1 MSVDGPALVAAAV
14 RAAVL
19 AKAPRRTVQA
29 VAAAVVGVLVNPT
42 NARATPNT
50 GCKVPPG
57 TQRAEDDDSGLD
69 AETLLANLKS
79 SRRAQRQRKKERRRA
94 AKEEAAAFKTEPK
107 VTVGHVSRSG
117 SAPLSTTPN
126 LPGVGMDVDATQDKD
141 NESSIA
147 VLRRS
152 SGDNAS
158 VPGRGDDRHGGS
170 DHGDPTAAGR
180 EAKLRIPPPRPR
192 TDSAEAREMLGV
204 GEFRMMSD
212 DEDDDGGGGC

>member
-42 NARATPNT
+42 TARATPNT

-141 NESSIA
+141 IESSTA

-158 VPGRGDDRHGGS
+158 LPGRGDDRHGS
-170 DHGDPTAAGR
+170 DHGDPMAAER
-180 EAKLRIPPPRPR
+180 DAELLMSLPARPR
-192 TDSAEAREMLGV
+192 TDSAEAREMLGL
-204 GEFRMMSD
+204 GEYIMTS